1 MSINSFFAEQYGITA
16 RNPFYSGVRITEGYD
31 FFPKGIP
38 SLDVAYARLVDS
50 SLALNQILESPSFEE
65 VDDFYNPGT
74 DEVSPG
80 YILEAI
86 TIESFS
92 RTEKRMA
99 AVVRVFNKH
108 LANSSL
114 SALPPIVGTP
124 KKSGSFA
131 YVTVQLPFSDG
142 QTVNVIFHAPEGD
155 KKKITASDPII
166 AFRWL
171 LNKRDITQVVAPEDG
186 AEVSL
191 DTIALRVTQLVLKN
205 SARFEKQQKGA
216 AEERKALEEAK
227 EAVRGAEEKQT
238 SLMDSIAKSK
248 EDEQDLDARI
258 RAIKTSITRQQ
269 TRNAELRAKLDAL
282 RAQRKQDE
290 ESHSKTSHKD
300 GAGNPNKPESS
311 GNSPEVASHIAKL
324 NDILSGKYDTKDLTK
339 LEEIGKMLDEAYDA
353 FSVGGNVPPDLDRLA
368 NDAADH
374 LTQLYA
380 EVAKE
385 VRVRLSF
392 KEKREAQVS
401 LNTSLTRLSSGGLSF
416 KDKRTEQG
424 NVATQLSILTGTP
437 TSSST
442 LYDQLLAGKFISEPP
457 LKFLSILKKAFSE
470 VNNDM
475 GMILEP
481 TVAYLKAHYRDRAF
495 ISFD

>member
-1 MSINSFFAEQYGITA
+1 MSINSLFAEQYHVTA
-16 RNPFYSGVRITEGYD
+16 RNPFYNGIRIIDEYD
-31 FFPKGIP
+31 FFPRGIP
-38 SLDVAYARLVDS
+38 SLDAAYTGLVDS
-50 SLALNQILESPSFEE
+50 SHALNQILESPSFEE

-74 DEVSPG
+74 DEVSPD
-80 YILEAI
+80 YVLEAI
-86 TIESFS
+86 TVESFS

-108 LANSSL
+108 LANSAI
-114 SALPPIVGTP
+114 SALPPVVGTP

-142 QTVNVIFHAPEGD
+142 QTVSVIFHAPEGD
-155 KKKITASDPII
+155 KKKITASDSII

-171 LNKRDITQVVAPEDG
+171 LNKRDITQIVAPEEG
-186 AEVSL
+186 VEVSL

-216 AEERKALEEAK
+216 AEERKALEDAK
-227 EAVRGAEEKQT
+227 EAVRDAEEKQAA
-238 SLMDSIAKSK
+238 LMDSIAKSK

-269 TRNAELRAKLDAL
+269 TKNAELRAKLDAL

-290 ESHSKTSHKD
+290 ESRSKTAHTD
-300 GAGNPNKPESS
+300 GVGNPDKTESG
-311 GNSPEVASHIAKL
+311 GNSPEVASHVAKL
-324 NDILSGKYDTKDLTK
+324 NDILSGKYDTRDLTK

-353 FSVGGNVPPDLDRLA
+353 FSIGGNVPPDLDKLT

-385 VRVRLSF
+385 VR
-392 KEKREAQVS
+392 
-401 LNTSLTRLSSGGLSF
+401 
-416 KDKRTEQG
+416 
-424 NVATQLSILTGTP
+424 
-437 TSSST
+437 
-442 LYDQLLAGKFISEPP
+442 
-457 LKFLSILKKAFSE
+457 
-470 VNNDM
+470 
-475 GMILEP
+475 
-481 TVAYLKAHYRDRAF
+481 
-495 ISFD
+495 

>member
-38 SLDVAYARLVDS
+38 SLDVTYARLVDS

-65 VDDFYNPGT
+65 VDGFYNPGT

-186 AEVSL
+186 TEVSL

-269 TRNAELRAKLDAL
+269 TRNAELQAKLDAL
-282 RAQRKQDE
+282 KAQRRQNE

-300 GAGNPNKPESS
+300 GVGNPNKTESS
-311 GNSPEVASHIAKL
+311 GSSPEVASHIAKL
-324 NDILSGKYDTKDLTK
+324 NDVLSGKYDTKDFTK

-385 VRVRLSF
+385 VR
-392 KEKREAQVS
+392 
-401 LNTSLTRLSSGGLSF
+401 
-416 KDKRTEQG
+416 
-424 NVATQLSILTGTP
+424 
-437 TSSST
+437 
-442 LYDQLLAGKFISEPP
+442 
-457 LKFLSILKKAFSE
+457 
-470 VNNDM
+470 
-475 GMILEP
+475 
-481 TVAYLKAHYRDRAF
+481 
-495 ISFD
+495 